1 MLSKTKYYFADLP
14 NGYVSDFVLDASSK
28 KTGRIVMVLFAV
40 LFSLTFVICEAINS
54 FNFAIEF
61 KLVRTL
67 VAAAIFVLAYLLMV
81 IVHELIHGLF
91 NKIFTHEKL
100 VFGFSKKS
108 AYCGTPN
115 IYIKKGAKMVIAMA
129 PFFILLITLIIPLIF
144 IKEPFYY
151 LLVTI
156 FLGFHVGG
164 CSGDLVEFFILLF
177 KYKGK
182 EVLVMDTGPSQ
193 TIYVQVSNAE

>member
-1 MLSKTKYYFADLP
+1 M
-14 NGYVSDFVLDASSK
+14 LDASSK